1 MVILSLFWSNER
13 FYRITWVGRET
24 LKPVLSNSPTVNR
37 DIHSLIS
44 DSVVPVAKLWKKFN
58 VSGESAVKA
67 GWFYRCHSRYWG
79 SHGGLLSCS
88 FIQPISQVAMEK
100 SEKCEAFL
108 HVSQF
113 MLPMWFQ
120 QQEKTTAG
128 GIKTAGRRPEQVI
141 WLNDICLET
150 ALHSAVITQMAQ
162 LALLLLEQRA
172 LIFTTSDV

>member
-37 DIHSLIS
+37 DIHSLIR

-58 VSGESAVKA
+58 TSGESAVKA

-100 SEKCEAFL
+100 SEKVFRHL
-108 HVSQF
+108 RHSF
-113 MLPMWFQ
+113 MLASSCCQCDFSNRRKLQ
-120 QQEKTTAG
+120 QVVSKLLGEGLSKSSDLMTFAW
-128 GIKTAGRRPEQVI
+128 K
-141 WLNDICLET
+141 
-150 ALHSAVITQMAQ
+150 Q
-162 LALLLLEQRA
+162 LCTVL
-172 LIFTTSDV
+172 